1 MMRVRRGNARCNHGM
16 RIACVLACWLL
27 LADAWLASPA
37 RAESPALAEYAHD
50 SWTTRQGLPHNSV
63 LDIAQTRDGYL
74 WFGTWEGLA
83 RYNGID
89 FTTFSRTSFPA
100 LPDSAISALH
110 ADAEGNL
117 WTGDTRGNL
126 GRRDAD
132 GRWRFWGGKAGV
144 PQASITALVRDENGR
159 TWVAFERLGV
169 GLLDAGGAF
178 RLLPLPANV
187 PAVTGLHFA
196 LGRDGRL
203 WLGTLDG
210 LYRVDADGL
219 HAASGMGAP
228 TGLVSPYR
236 DAEGSV
242 WVTAGGD
249 IYRLV
254 GERYERVRHVA
265 DVRRFSVMLRDD
277 HGDLWMGTDNQGLL
291 RIGERGMEWVDA
303 RRGLPEGRIT
313 ALFQDRENS
322 LWVGVNGGL
331 YRLRET
337 LFSSYTRE
345 DGLVGNYVRA
355 LLPTR
360 DGSLWIGGNNGLNR
374 MLPDKR
380 MVSVALD
387 RDDPGRGMSVM
398 ALAEGADGDVL
409 VGTYGDGLL
418 RLHDGHVMARNG
430 PALNLPGGHVRTLA
444 TGADGAVWMGTRR
457 GVCVIAPD
465 GHARWLDAPGMPKGL
480 VYALQATAH
489 GLWVGSGEGVVLWR
503 DGRAEKID
511 VDAAADAHSVL
522 DLYEDTAAGVMWM
535 STDRGLVR
543 YRYRDRHLDHV
554 GIEQGLPVDAVF
566 QMVVDKQGSAWLGSN
581 RGVLRADYAALMRR
595 ADGTD
600 RQPLHVDLFG
610 TLDGMVS
617 SQGNGASSPTTVL
630 RADGSVW
637 FATAGG
643 AVTVQPERLVRFRV
657 LPPPPVVIE
666 GVALDGQVA
675 EISPASRLR
684 IGPDTRRLSIS
695 FVGLSYLLPQGIR
708 YRTRL
713 DGFDRDWVE
722 RGSQHVAEFTS
733 LMPGEYVFRVSA
745 ANADGRWN
753 PQEAVLRF
761 VVEPSLWQMPGF
773 WIVLG
778 LFALM
783 LSIGLYRDRM
793 VRFRRSETRLRQLV
807 DERTVDLQ
815 RQSERLLRVDAEREQ
830 LLTRLR
836 RQTED
841 FERLAHEDPLTG
853 LPNRRRFDE
862 ALAHEFA
869 RSRRSGEPWSL
880 AMIDIDHFKQV
891 NDRYS
896 HAVGDEA
903 LRAVADVLRTHDRG
917 MDTVARLG
925 GEEFALLMPHT
936 TAEQAVGVCERLR
949 EAMRSHDCG
958 GIAPGLAVTIS
969 IGVAAWPEHADAAA
983 VMEAADAALYRAKA
997 RGRDRV
1003 MAG

>member
-1 MMRVRRGNARCNHGM
+1 MSFHACRVWGM
-16 RIACVLACWLL
+16 RMLCMIAMQCALVA
-27 LADAWLASPA
+27 AV

-50 SWTTRQGLPHNSV
+50 TWTTSQGLPHNSV

-83 RYNGID
+83 RYNGLD
-89 FTTFSRTSFPA
+89 FTTFSRTSTPA

-144 PQASITALVRDENGR
+144 PQASITALVRDGDGR

-169 GLLDAGGAF
+169 GMLDAGGAF
-178 RLLPLPANV
+178 RLLPLPAGV

-210 LYRVDADGL
+210 LYRVDIDGL

-228 TGLVSPYR
+228 AGLVSPYR
-236 DAEGSV
+236 DAEGGV
-242 WVTAGGD
+242 WLTAGGD
-249 IYRLV
+249 IYRLA
-254 GERYERVRHVA
+254 GDRFERVRHVA

-360 DGSLWIGGNNGLNR
+360 DGSLWIGGNNGLDR
-374 MLPDKR
+374 MLPDRR
-380 MVSVALD
+380 MVSVVLD
-387 RDDPGRGMSVM
+387 RDHPDRGMSVM
-398 ALAEGADGDVL
+398 ALAEGADGDVW
-409 VGTYGDGLL
+409 VGTYGDNLIRL
-418 RLHDGHVMARNG
+418 RDGHLVARHG
-430 PALNLPGGHVRTLA
+430 PMPELPGSHVRTLA
-444 TGADGAVWMGTRR
+444 TGADGTVWMGTRR

-465 GHARWLDAPGMPKGL
+465 GRTRWLDAPGMPKGL
-480 VYALQATAH
+480 VYALQVTAH
-489 GLWVGSGEGVVLWR
+489 GLWVGSGEGVVLWH
-503 DGRAEKID
+503 DGVAEKID
-511 VDAAADAHSVL
+511 VEAAADAHSVM

-566 QMVVDKQGSAWLGSN
+566 QMVVDGQGSAWVGSN

-595 ADGTD
+595 ADDTD

-617 SQGNGASSPTTVL
+617 SQGNGASGPTTVL

-643 AVTVQPERLVRFRV
+643 AVTVQPERLARFRV

-666 GVALDGQVA
+666 GVALDGQPA
-675 EISPASRLR
+675 EISPASSLR
-684 IGPDTRRLSIS
+684 IGPGTRRLSIS

-722 RGSQHVAEFTS
+722 RGGQHVAEFTA
-733 LMPGEYVFRVSA
+733 LAPGEYVFRVSA

-753 PQEAVLRF
+753 PREAVLRF

-778 LFALM
+778 LFAVM
-783 LSIGLYRDRM
+783 LSVGLYHDRM
-793 VRFRRSETRLRQLV
+793 IRYRRNEARLRQLV

-815 RQSERLLRVDAEREQ
+815 RQSERLLRADEERER
-830 LLTRLR
+830 LLSRLR
-836 RQTED
+836 QQTED
-841 FERLAHEDPLTG
+841 FARLAHEDPLTG

-869 RSRRSGEPWSL
+869 RSARSGEAWSL

-891 NDRYS
+891 NDRHS
-896 HAVGDEA
+896 HAVGDQA
-903 LRAVADVLRTHDRG
+903 LRAVAGVLCACGRD

-936 TAEQAVGVCERLR
+936 ALAQALGVCERLR
-949 EAMRSHDCG
+949 MAVRSHDCG
-958 GIAPGLAVTIS
+958 DIAPGLAVTIS
-969 IGVAAWPEHADAAA
+969 IGVAAWPEHTGPAA
-983 VMEAADAALYRAKA
+983 VMEAADAALYRAKTG
-997 RGRDRV
+997 GRDRV
-1003 MAG
+1003 MSG

>member
-1 MMRVRRGNARCNHGM
+1 MSFHACRVWGM
-16 RIACVLACWLL
+16 RMLCMIAMQCALVA
-27 LADAWLASPA
+27 AV

-50 SWTTRQGLPHNSV
+50 TWTTSQGLPHNSV

-83 RYNGID
+83 RYNGLD
-89 FTTFSRTSFPA
+89 FTTFSRTSTPA

-144 PQASITALVRDENGR
+144 PQASITALVRDGDGR

-169 GLLDAGGAF
+169 GMLDAGGAF
-178 RLLPLPANV
+178 RLLPLPAGV

-210 LYRVDADGL
+210 LYRVDIDGL

-228 TGLVSPYR
+228 AGLVSPYR
-236 DAEGSV
+236 DAEGGV
-242 WVTAGGD
+242 WLTAGGD
-249 IYRLV
+249 IYRLA
-254 GERYERVRHVA
+254 GDRFERVRHVA

-360 DGSLWIGGNNGLNR
+360 DGSLWIGGNNGLDR
-374 MLPDKR
+374 MLPDRR
-380 MVSVALD
+380 MVSVVLD
-387 RDDPGRGMSVM
+387 RDHPDRGMSVM
-398 ALAEGADGDVL
+398 ALAEGADGDVW
-409 VGTYGDGLL
+409 VGTYGDNLIRL
-418 RLHDGHVMARNG
+418 RDGHLVARHG
-430 PALNLPGGHVRTLA
+430 PMPDLPGSHVRTLA
-444 TGADGAVWMGTRR
+444 TGADGTVWMGTRR

-465 GHARWLDAPGMPKGL
+465 GRTRWLDAPGMPKGL
-480 VYALQATAH
+480 VYALQVTAH
-489 GLWVGSGEGVVLWR
+489 GLWVGSGEGVVLWH
-503 DGRAEKID
+503 DGVAEKID
-511 VDAAADAHSVL
+511 VEAAADAHSVM

-566 QMVVDKQGSAWLGSN
+566 QMVVDGQGSAWVGSN

-595 ADGTD
+595 ADDTD
-600 RQPLHVDLFG
+600 RKRLRVDLFG

-617 SQGNGASSPTTVL
+617 SQGNGASGPTTVL
-630 RADGSVW
+630 RPDGSVW

-643 AVTVQPERLVRFRV
+643 AVTVQPDRLAHFQV

-666 GVALDGQVA
+666 RVTLDGQPVEA
-675 EISPASRLR
+675 SLTSRLR
-684 IGPDTRRLSIS
+684 IEPGIGRLSIAYA
-695 FVGLSYLLPQGIR
+695 GLSYLLPQGIR

-722 RGSQHVAEFTS
+722 RGDQRLAEFTS
-733 LMPGEYVFRVSA
+733 LAPGEYVFRVSA

-778 LFALM
+778 LFALV

-793 VRFRRSETRLRQLV
+793 ARYRRNEARLRQLV

-836 RQTED
+836 QQTED

-896 HAVGDEA
+896 HAVGDAA
-903 LRAVADVLRTHDRG
+903 LRAVAGVLRTCDRG

-936 TAEQAVGVCERLR
+936 TTEQAVGVCERLR
-949 EAMRSHDCG
+949 EAVRSHDCG

-997 RGRDRV
+997 GGRDRV
-1003 MAG
+1003 MSG